1 MHKVM
6 PASGGEAAQ
15 HRDAVQGITHPDA
28 RSRQSLPLRWV
39 DGYSTLG
46 PLRAQLGTW
55 GPLVYP
61 QQSRPTWTSA
71 RCWRRPTGQ
80 GWPPC
85 WDITSSRNVSS
96 RWLVFYMWPV
106 KCTVVIILLL
116 LWADQVFRCYCEQT
130 LFSFATVSKLYCF
143 FEILLSFWKHFLFLR
158 ETLQILILLASLSYQ
173 LVWVKIR
180 FFILEI
186 IALLLCRLI
195 YFVLKLLFHF
205 ENNYF
210 IW

>member
-39 DGYSTLG
+39 DGYRTLG

-106 KCTVVIILLL
+106 KCTVVIILLP
-116 LWADQVFRCYCEQT
+116 LWADQVF
-130 LFSFATVSKLYCF
+130 FVATVSRHYF
-143 FEILLSFWKHFLFLR
+143 H
-158 ETLQILILLASLSYQ
+158 LQPWANYIVSL
-173 LVWVKIR
+173 K
-180 FFILEI
+180 F
-186 IALLLCRLI
+186 
-195 YFVLKLLFHF
+195 LFHF
-205 ENNYF
+205 ENISYSLGKPYKS
-210 IW
+210 

>member
-1 MHKVM
+1 MQIVQICIQNVM
-6 PASGGEAAQ
+6 SAPGGEAAQ
-15 HRDAVQGITHPDA
+15 HRGAVQGITHPDA

-39 DGYSTLG
+39 DGYRTLG

-85 WDITSSRNVSS
+85 RDITSMS
-96 RWLVFYMWPV
+96 PV
-106 KCTVVIILLL
+106 ADWYFTCDQLSALLL
-116 LWADQVFRCYCEQT
+116 LFCCHCEQTKFFRCYCEQT

-158 ETLQILILLASLSYQ
+158 ETLQILILLALLSYQ

-180 FFILEI
+180 FFI
-186 IALLLCRLI
+186 
-195 YFVLKLLFHF
+195 
-205 ENNYF
+205 
-210 IW
+210 